1 MSSPQ
6 QRGATRSA
14 ERDFRSTAK
23 QLERFEVSLHDLL
36 HWDDTL
42 QLELDDLLA
51 ARTMASSCWA
61 IVKMLCEHARIE
73 LPSEPDWFAI
83 LDEVNEAAAVP

>member
-1 MSSPQ
+1 
-6 QRGATRSA
+6 
-14 ERDFRSTAK
+14 
-23 QLERFEVSLHDLL
+23 
-36 HWDDTL
+36 
-42 QLELDDLLA
+42 
-51 ARTMASSCWA
+51 MASSCWA

>member
-1 MSSPQ
+1 MSE
-6 QRGATRSA
+6 

-83 LDEVNEAAAVP
+83 LDEVNEAAAAP